1 MEIFQVFSLIAAYF
15 ASKLLY
21 TLPANTIFAK
31 VTPETLRLF
40 LSHAVMFIGTFI
52 VALLIFAFIRKIVT
66 SDGHVEAV
74 DRTMG
79 ILWGTVKGI
88 LTVELILILILKFDI
103 LKRDF
108 IAGKSI
114 IGKLLIALTDALH
127 LI

>member
-1 MEIFQVFSLIAAYF
+1 
-15 ASKLLY
+15 
-21 TLPANTIFAK
+21 
-31 VTPETLRLF
+31 
-40 LSHAVMFIGTFI
+40 MFIGTFI